1 MKRIAKKDEKE
12 LYVAYKLGVE
22 YHENTIIYSTPKLI
36 KGLVIDSMGSTTYE
50 DFGKILQYEK
60 RVILE
65 YNEDTKYI
73 DIYSNVWLDKEP
85 LEDGSNANYDIV
97 YKGEVIDGIFPIY
110 LKSISNDTSRLYVSY
125 NNVNVIAID
134 VDFDYEK
141 LIATIRNDMY
151 LPIDENTKVWLQMPY
166 SVDDNVYRI
175 ALSNK
180 QEKGNSIILEFKHY
194 E

>member
-22 YHENTIIYSTPKLI
+22 YHDNTVIYSSPKLI
-36 KGLVIDSMGSTTYE
+36 KGLVIDSMGSTIYE
-50 DFGKILQYEK
+50 DFGKTIQYEK

-97 YKGEVIDGIFPIY
+97 YKGEVVDGIFPIY
-110 LKSISNDTSRLYVSY
+110 LKSISNDTSKIYVSY
-125 NNVNVIAID
+125 NNVDIIAIQL
-134 VDFDYEK
+134 DFDFEN
-141 LIATIRNDMY
+141 LIATIKNDMY
-151 LPIDENTKVWLQMPY
+151 LPIDERTKIWLQKPDNI
-166 SVDDNVYRI
+166 DDNFSRI
-175 ALSNK
+175 IYLDKEIKENISTIK
-180 QEKGNSIILEFKHY
+180 FISY

>member
-12 LYVAYKLGVE
+12 LYVAYKVGVQ
-22 YHENTIIYSTPKLI
+22 YNENTIIYSSPKLI
-36 KGLVIDSMGSTTYE
+36 KGLVIDSAGSTSYE
-50 DFGKILQYEK
+50 DFGKTLQYEK

-73 DIYSNVWLDKEP
+73 DIYSNIWLDKNP

-125 NNVNVIAID
+125 DDVKIMAID
-134 VDFDYEK
+134 IDFDYDK

-151 LPIDENTKVWLQMPY
+151 LPIDENTKIWLQIP
-166 SVDDNVYRI
+166 SGTFDNAHRI
-175 ALSNK
+175 SLVNK
-180 QEKGNSIILEFKHY
+180 IENESSTILEFRHY

>member
-50 DFGKILQYEK
+50 DFGKTLQYEK

-151 LPIDENTKVWLQMPY
+151 LPIDENTKVWLQMPD
-166 SVDDNVYRI
+166 SVNDNVHRI
-175 ALSNK
+175 TLSKK